1 MHQVVMW
8 FRHPA
13 APPFTLWRWVT
24 RRHEKCG
31 HVSAIHQSAHARAAF
46 CEQCL
51 LEGTSWSSL
60 RVCLTCGRVSCGPD
74 SSSDHAA
81 QHYAETDHPIVSVA
95 STDASSRWCYPD
107 ERFV

>member
-1 MHQVVMW
+1 MTPCWRVVA
-8 FRHPA
+8 RH
-13 APPFTLWRWVT
+13 
-24 RRHEKCG
+24 HEKC
-31 HVSAIHQSAHARAAF
+31 AHLGTILRSARAREAF

-60 RVCLTCGRVSCGPD
+60 RLCLSCGRVGCGPD

-81 QHYAETDHPIVSVA
+81 QHYAETDHPIASVVG
-95 STDASSRWCYPD
+95 TDPSSCWCYPD

>member
-1 MHQVVMW
+1 ML
-8 FRHPA
+8 A
-13 APPFTLWRWVT
+13 AVT
-24 RRHEKCG
+24 RRHAKCG
-31 HVSAIHQSAHARAAF
+31 HLGAIHHSSSGRAVF

-74 SSSDHAA
+74 SISDHAS
-81 QHYAETDHPIVSVA
+81 QHYAETDHPIASVA
-95 STDASSRWCYPD
+95 GSDPSSRWCYPD